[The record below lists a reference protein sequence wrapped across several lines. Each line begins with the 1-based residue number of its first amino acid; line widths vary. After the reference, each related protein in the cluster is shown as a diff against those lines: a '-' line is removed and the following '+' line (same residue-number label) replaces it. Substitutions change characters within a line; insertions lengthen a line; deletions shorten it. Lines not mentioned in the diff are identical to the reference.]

1 MCFFVFKIIF
11 ILKIEEEDRN
21 RIKNIKEDEKKK
33 ASDEIE
39 NFKQIHKNVITN
51 EVFFIYLIIKNF
63 K

>member
-1 MCFFVFKIIF
+1 LCFFVFKIIF